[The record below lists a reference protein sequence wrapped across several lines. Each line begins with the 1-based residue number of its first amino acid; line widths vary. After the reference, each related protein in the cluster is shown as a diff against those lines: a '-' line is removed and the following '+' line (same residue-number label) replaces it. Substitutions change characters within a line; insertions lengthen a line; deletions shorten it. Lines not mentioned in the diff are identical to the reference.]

1 MSTSASIAT
10 SSPVLTMNPTITEH
24 DFRFPRRPS
33 AWPGA
38 AIHNA
43 PTQRSGNSNR
53 IPNSRDASASFKEHK
68 TDMATTY
75 SLARQ
80 GLGGS
85 ALFPFLQN
93 GLADSDRSIDRMQ
106 QDDPLAT
113 QVWKFFARTKHQLP
127 SQHRME
133 NLTWRMMALN
143 IRRHKEEQQQ
153 RQGEADARRKKTMD
167 ANSRLGRPMMQ
178 SSPSGIAQLRKSS
191 ENNLAQP
198 DAMNLDDF
206 IFSDNSGSPINFA
219 SPEGDKMVDD
229 RSGSSMASAIP
240 IKSRKEPSLQN
251 FVPQSVPVQPA
262 HQATQGSE
270 FNYVNRHLRKTS
282 IDDRR
287 TRKRPANFSP
297 QVPAVNST
305 AAQNDLDLDSELHDY
320 SLDQPNQAGIP
331 QQSNGSNVPFNLDT
345 FMENDSMVN
354 NGNFQQNFSF
364 SPSTSPMIPHGPFSG
379 MYHNSSVPSASMSNN
394 NNNNGD
400 FYSPPASAYPSNV
413 STPHPVPEQE
423 GFYFGSQDARAQ
435 RPQGF
440 QQSIGSMLS
449 QQFMYGGSNGNSG
462 STMFSAPGTASE
474 SMSAYST
481 APSSFGHIDPSQVFQ
496 NEQAVTSPTI
506 QMPQDNMFS
515 FGADSDDEDNN
526 AFADRNVSMQKD
538 MSSSLDESGAMGWD
552 ASLPGQFST
561 QAARFPGGPTRK
573 QVMIGGTTTDFVD
586 NNGDWES
593 NGLERSQ
600 SQSFRG
606 GNLRRQHPKLP
617 RNASTPVHFG
627 GQQNGFEQ
635 LAQSMQ
641 SSPAGDGNG
650 TMSGFSSVAPSRP
663 SSPPMSKQ
671 GSTTNLQSAAGNGND
686 GNAPTTCTN
695 CFTQTTPLWRRNP
708 EGQPLCNACG
718 LFLKLHGVVRPL
730 SLKTDVIKKRNRG
743 SGTNVPVGGSST
755 RSKKTTS
762 ALNSR
767 KNSTLSMS
775 TATANSTKPNS
786 SNPTPKVTTPPAT
799 SQPPSS
805 KDIDSPVSG
814 TTSGANTAG
823 STPNSHFAGP
833 GPSSGAVGG
842 KGVVPIAAAPPKT
855 SPGPGASSM
864 SMQRP
869 ATASSKRQR
878 RHSKSIGGDV
888 PVSMDIDSPDST
900 SSIDGPRPFG
910 SSAGISSLP
919 GGMSASS
926 FNLNQRPSTLGSATG
941 MISMSGGQ
949 TSSLIG
955 SSAGPQEWEWLTMSL

>member
-1 MSTSASIAT
+1 
-10 SSPVLTMNPTITEH
+10 MNPTITEH

-33 AWPGA
+33 AWPTA
-38 AIHNA
+38 VAHHP
-43 PTQRSGNSNR
+43 PTQRSGQSNR
-53 IPNSRDASASFKEHK
+53 IPISRDASASFKEQK

-113 QVWKFFARTKHQLP
+113 QVWKFFARTKQQLP
-127 SQHRME
+127 SKHRME
-133 NLTWRMMALN
+133 NLTWRMMALQM
-143 IRRHKEEQQQ
+143 RTHKEQQQ
-153 RQGEADARRKKTMD
+153 KRQNEADARRKRNME
-167 ANSRLGRPMMQ
+167 ASNH
-178 SSPSGIAQLRKSS
+178 GIAQLRKSS
-191 ENNLAQP
+191 ETNLAQP

-206 IFSDNSGSPINFA
+206 IFSEDSGSPVNFA
-219 SPEGDKMVDD
+219 SPQGDRMGDD

-240 IKSRKEPSLQN
+240 IKSRKEPSHQT
-251 FVPQSVPVQPA
+251 FVPQSVPVQPL

-320 SLDQPNQAGIP
+320 SLDQSNQAGIP
-331 QQSNGSNVPFNLDT
+331 QQPNGVSVPFNLDT
-345 FMENDSMVN
+345 FMENDSIANN

-379 MYHNSSVPSASMSNN
+379 MYNNSSVPSASMNN
-394 NNNNGD
+394 NNSND

-413 STPHPVPEQE
+413 STPHPAPEQE
-423 GFYFGSQDARAQ
+423 GFYFGSQDARTQ
-435 RPQGF
+435 RPQSF

-449 QQFMYGGSNGNSG
+449 QQFMYGGASGNSG

-496 NEQAVTSPTI
+496 NDQPVTSPTM
-506 QMPQDNMFS
+506 QMQQDNMFS
-515 FGADSDDEDNN
+515 FGADSEDEDNN

-538 MSSSLDESGAMGWD
+538 MSASLDESGSMGWD

-573 QVMIGGTTTDFVD
+573 QVVIGGATTDFVD

-606 GNLRRQHPKLP
+606 GNPRRQHPKLP

-641 SSPAGDGNG
+641 SSPAGDANG

-663 SSPPMSKQ
+663 SSPSMSKQ
-671 GSTTNLQSAAGNGND
+671 GSTTNLQAAAGNGSD

-755 RSKKTTS
+755 RSKKTAS

-786 SNPTPKVTTPPAT
+786 SNPTPKATTPPAP
-799 SQPPSS
+799 SRPASS
-805 KDIDSPVSG
+805 KDVESPVSG

-823 STPNSHFAGP
+823 STPNSHPAGP

-900 SSIDGPRPFG
+900 SSIDAPRPFG
-910 SSAGISSLP
+910 SSAGLSSLP

>member
-1 MSTSASIAT
+1 MTSIAYCH
-10 SSPVLTMNPTITEH
+10 SSVANLQIYVTFYFTCDSTLISRSTANL
-24 DFRFPRRPS
+24 
-33 AWPGA
+33 
-38 AIHNA
+38 HN
-43 PTQRSGNSNR
+43 Q
-53 IPNSRDASASFKEHK
+53 
-68 TDMATTY
+68 
-75 SLARQ
+75 
-80 GLGGS
+80 
-85 ALFPFLQN
+85 
-93 GLADSDRSIDRMQ
+93 
-106 QDDPLAT
+106 
-113 QVWKFFARTKHQLP
+113 
-127 SQHRME
+127 
-133 NLTWRMMALN
+133 
-143 IRRHKEEQQQ
+143 
-153 RQGEADARRKKTMD
+153 
-167 ANSRLGRPMMQ
+167 
-178 SSPSGIAQLRKSS
+178 
-191 ENNLAQP
+191 
-198 DAMNLDDF
+198 
-206 IFSDNSGSPINFA
+206 
-219 SPEGDKMVDD
+219 
-229 RSGSSMASAIP
+229 
-240 IKSRKEPSLQN
+240 
-251 FVPQSVPVQPA
+251 
-262 HQATQGSE
+262 
-270 FNYVNRHLRKTS
+270 
-282 IDDRR
+282 

-331 QQSNGSNVPFNLDT
+331 QQSNGGNVPFNLDT

-379 MYHNSSVPSASMSNN
+379 MYHNSSVPSASMNNNNSNN
-394 NNNNGD
+394 NNNNNNND

-423 GFYFGSQDARAQ
+423 GFYFGSQDGRAQ

-449 QQFMYGGSNGNSG
+449 QQFMYGGANGNSG

-671 GSTTNLQSAAGNGND
+671 GSTTNLQTAAGNGND

-755 RSKKTTS
+755 RSKKTAS

-799 SQPPSS
+799 SQPASS

-910 SSAGISSLP
+910 SSAGLSSLP

>member
-1 MSTSASIAT
+1 
-10 SSPVLTMNPTITEH
+10 MNPTITEH

-33 AWPGA
+33 AWPTA
-38 AIHNA
+38 SAYHA
-43 PTQRSGNSNR
+43 PNQRSGQSSH

-68 TDMATTY
+68 TDMAGTY

-80 GLGGS
+80 GLGGT

-93 GLADSDRSIDRMQ
+93 GLADSDRSVDKMQ
-106 QDDPLAT
+106 HDDPLAT
-113 QVWKFFARTKHQLP
+113 QVWKFFARTKQQLP
-127 SQHRME
+127 SQQRME
-133 NLTWRMMALN
+133 NLTWRMMALSM
-143 IRRHKEEQQQ
+143 RKHQEEQEQ
-153 RQGEADARRKKTMD
+153 RQNEADARRKRNMEAT
-167 ANSRLGRPMMQ
+167 NR
-178 SSPSGIAQLRKSS
+178 GIAQLRKSS
-191 ENNLAQP
+191 EHNMSQP

-206 IFSDNSGSPINFA
+206 IFSDNSTSPGNFA
-219 SPEGDKMVDD
+219 SPHGDKMIDD
-229 RSGSSMASAIP
+229 RASNPMASAIH
-240 IKSRKEPSLQN
+240 IKSRKEPSHQG
-251 FVPQSVPVQPA
+251 FVPQSVPVQPL
-262 HQATQGSE
+262 HQATQGHE

-287 TRKRPANFSP
+287 TRKRPADFSP

-320 SLDQPNQAGIP
+320 SLDQTNQAGIA
-331 QQSNGSNVPFNLDT
+331 QQPNGVNVPFGLDT
-345 FMENDSMVN
+345 FMDNDSSMVN
-354 NGNFQQNFSF
+354 NNANFQQNFSF

-379 MYHNSSVPSASMSNN
+379 MYQNSAVPTASVNN
-394 NNNNGD
+394 ND
-400 FYSPPASAYPSNV
+400 FYSPPGSAYPSNV
-413 STPHPVPEQE
+413 STPHPVPEQD
-423 GFYFGSQDARAQ
+423 GFYFGSQDARTQ

-440 QQSIGSMLS
+440 QQSINSMLS
-449 QQFMYGGSNGNSG
+449 QQFMYSSANGTNS
-462 STMFSAPGTASE
+462 STIFSAPETGSE

-496 NEQAVTSPTI
+496 NDQSVQSPTI
-506 QMPQDNMFS
+506 QMQQDSMFS

-526 AFADRNVSMQKD
+526 AFSDRNVSMQKD
-538 MSSSLDESGAMGWD
+538 ISSSLDDSGSMGWD

-573 QVMIGGTTTDFVD
+573 QVTIGGATTDFVD

-606 GNLRRQHPKLP
+606 GNPRRQHPKLP
-617 RNASTPVHFG
+617 RNASTPVHFS

-641 SSPAGDGNG
+641 SSPAGDANG

-671 GSTTNLQSAAGNGND
+671 GSTTNLQAAAGNGSD

-743 SGTNVPVGGSST
+743 SGSNVPVGGSST
-755 RSKKTTS
+755 RSKKTAS

-775 TATANSTKPNS
+775 TAVTNNTNPNS
-786 SNPTPKVTTPPAT
+786 SNPTPKATTPPAASRPT
-799 SQPPSS
+799 SS
-805 KDIDSPVSG
+805 KDIESPISG
-814 TTSGANTAG
+814 TTSGTNTAG
-823 STPNSHFAGP
+823 STPNSHIAGS
-833 GPSSGAVGG
+833 GPSSGAMGG

-864 SMQRP
+864 SLQRP

-900 SSIDGPRPFG
+900 SSIDAPRPFG
-910 SSAGISSLP
+910 SSAGLSSLP

-941 MISMSGGQ
+941 MISMSGGGQ

>member
-1 MSTSASIAT
+1 
-10 SSPVLTMNPTITEH
+10 MNPTITEH

-33 AWPGA
+33 VWPTTTTY
-38 AIHNA
+38 HA
-43 PTQRSGNSNR
+43 PTQRSGQSSH
-53 IPNSRDASASFKEHK
+53 IPISRDVSASFKEHK

-80 GLGGS
+80 GLGGTPS
-85 ALFPFLQN
+85 FPFLQN
-93 GLADSDRSIDRMQ
+93 GLADSDRSIDKMQ

-113 QVWKFFARTKHQLP
+113 QVWKFFAKTKQQLP

-133 NLTWRMMALN
+133 NLTWRMMALSM
-143 IRRHKEEQQQ
+143 RKHKEEQQ
-153 RQGEADARRKKTMD
+153 RQNEAEARRKRNME
-167 ANSRLGRPMMQ
+167 ASNRLGRPLMQ
-178 SSPSGIAQLRKSS
+178 NSPSGIAQLRKSS
-191 ENNLAQP
+191 EHNMPQP

-206 IFSDNSGSPINFA
+206 IFSDNSASPGNFA
-219 SPEGDKMVDD
+219 SPQGDKMADD
-229 RSGSSMASAIP
+229 RASNPMASAIP
-240 IKSRKEPSLQN
+240 IKSRKELSHQT
-251 FVPQSVPVQPA
+251 FVPQSVPVQPL
-262 HQATQGSE
+262 HQATQGHE

-287 TRKRPANFSP
+287 TRKRPADFSP
-297 QVPAVNST
+297 QVPAVNT
-305 AAQNDLDLDSELHDY
+305 AAAQNELDLDSELHDY
-320 SLDQPNQAGIP
+320 SLDQPTQTGIP
-331 QQSNGSNVPFNLDT
+331 QQSNGVGVPFGLDT
-345 FMENDSMVN
+345 FMENDTSMVNN

-379 MYHNSSVPSASMSNN
+379 MYHNSSVPTASVNN
-394 NNNNGD
+394 ND

-413 STPHPVPEQE
+413 STPHPVPEQD
-423 GFYFGSQDARAQ
+423 GFYFGSQDTRTQ

-440 QQSIGSMLS
+440 QQSINSMLS
-449 QQFMYGGSNGNSG
+449 QQFMYGNANGNNG
-462 STMFSAPGTASE
+462 NTMFSAPGTGSE

-496 NEQAVTSPTI
+496 NDQPVQSPTM
-506 QMPQDNMFS
+506 QTQQDSMFS

-526 AFADRNVSMQKD
+526 AFADRNVPMQKD
-538 MSSSLDESGAMGWD
+538 ISSSLDDSGSMGWD

-573 QVMIGGTTTDFVD
+573 QVTIGGATTDFVE

-617 RNASTPVHFG
+617 RNASTPVHFS

-641 SSPAGDGNG
+641 SSPAGDANG

-671 GSTTNLQSAAGNGND
+671 GSTTNLQAAAGNGSD

-755 RSKKTTS
+755 RSKKTPS

-775 TATANSTKPNS
+775 TAATNNTNPNS
-786 SNPTPKVTTPPAT
+786 SNPTPKATTPPAASRPT
-799 SQPPSS
+799 SS
-805 KDIDSPVSG
+805 KDVESPISG
-814 TTSGANTAG
+814 TTSGTNTAG
-823 STPNSHFAGP
+823 STPNSHLVGP
-833 GPSSGAVGG
+833 GPSSGAMGG

-869 ATASSKRQR
+869 STASSKRQR

-900 SSIDGPRPFG
+900 SSIDAPRPFG
-910 SSAGISSLP
+910 SSAGLSSLP

-941 MISMSGGQ
+941 MISMSGGGQ

>member
-1 MSTSASIAT
+1 MARLVHYVTGCAC
-10 SSPVLTMNPTITEH
+10 
-24 DFRFPRRPS
+24 FPR
-33 AWPGA
+33 
-38 AIHNA
+38 H
-43 PTQRSGNSNR
+43 
-53 IPNSRDASASFKEHK
+53 HK
-68 TDMATTY
+68 V
-75 SLARQ
+75 
-80 GLGGS
+80 
-85 ALFPFLQN
+85 
-93 GLADSDRSIDRMQ
+93 SILSTVRFTCDNT
-106 QDDPLAT
+106 LILCTKAN
-113 QVWKFFARTKHQLP
+113 FF
-127 SQHRME
+127 
-133 NLTWRMMALN
+133 
-143 IRRHKEEQQQ
+143 EQ
-153 RQGEADARRKKTMD
+153 
-167 ANSRLGRPMMQ
+167 
-178 SSPSGIAQLRKSS
+178 
-191 ENNLAQP
+191 
-198 DAMNLDDF
+198 
-206 IFSDNSGSPINFA
+206 
-219 SPEGDKMVDD
+219 
-229 RSGSSMASAIP
+229 
-240 IKSRKEPSLQN
+240 
-251 FVPQSVPVQPA
+251 
-262 HQATQGSE
+262 
-270 FNYVNRHLRKTS
+270 
-282 IDDRR
+282 
-287 TRKRPANFSP
+287 TRKRPADFSP

-320 SLDQPNQAGIP
+320 SLDQPNQTGIP
-331 QQSNGSNVPFNLDT
+331 QQPNGVPFGLDT
-345 FMENDSMVN
+345 FMENDSSMVNN

-379 MYHNSSVPSASMSNN
+379 MYHNSTVPAASVNN
-394 NNNNGD
+394 ND
-400 FYSPPASAYPSNV
+400 FYSPPGSAYPSNV

-423 GFYFGSQDARAQ
+423 GFYFGSQDARTQ

-440 QQSIGSMLS
+440 QQSINSMLS
-449 QQFMYGGSNGNSG
+449 QQFMYGSTNGNNG
-462 STMFSAPGTASE
+462 STMFSAPGTGSE

-496 NEQAVTSPTI
+496 NDQPVQSPTI
-506 QMPQDNMFS
+506 QMQQESMFS

-526 AFADRNVSMQKD
+526 AFADRNVPMQKD
-538 MSSSLDESGAMGWD
+538 ISSSLDDAGAMGWD

-573 QVMIGGTTTDFVD
+573 QVTIGGATTDYVD

-606 GNLRRQHPKLP
+606 GNPRRQHPKLP
-617 RNASTPVHFG
+617 RNASTPVHFS

-641 SSPAGDGNG
+641 SSPAGDANG

-671 GSTTNLQSAAGNGND
+671 GSTTNLQAAAGNGND

-755 RSKKTTS
+755 RSKKTAS

-767 KNSTLSMS
+767 KNSTLSIS
-775 TATANSTKPNS
+775 TATVNNTNPNS
-786 SNPTPKVTTPPAT
+786 SNPTPKATTPPAASRPT
-799 SQPPSS
+799 SS
-805 KDIDSPVSG
+805 KDVDSPISG
-814 TTSGANTAG
+814 TTSGTNTAG
-823 STPNSHFAGP
+823 STPNSHPAGS

-864 SMQRP
+864 PMQRP
-869 ATASSKRQR
+869 STASSKRQR

-900 SSIDGPRPFG
+900 SSIDAPRPFG
-910 SSAGISSLP
+910 SSAGLSSLP

-926 FNLNQRPSTLGSATG
+926 FSLNQRPSTLGSATG
-941 MISMSGGQ
+941 MISMSGGGQ

>member
-1 MSTSASIAT
+1 
-10 SSPVLTMNPTITEH
+10 MNPTITEH

-33 AWPGA
+33 AWTTTTTY
-38 AIHNA
+38 HA
-43 PTQRSGNSNR
+43 PTQRSGQSSHN
-53 IPNSRDASASFKEHK
+53 PNSRDPSASFKEHK
-68 TDMATTY
+68 TDMAGTY

-80 GLGGS
+80 GLGGT

-93 GLADSDRSIDRMQ
+93 GLADSDRSVDRMQ

-113 QVWKFFARTKHQLP
+113 QVWKFFARTKQQLP

-133 NLTWRMMALN
+133 NLTWRMMALGM
-143 IRRHKEEQQQ
+143 RKHKEEQQQ
-153 RQGEADARRKKTMD
+153 RQDEADARRKRNME
-167 ANSRLGRPMMQ
+167 ANN
-178 SSPSGIAQLRKSS
+178 SGIAQLRKSS
-191 ENNLAQP
+191 ENMAQP

-206 IFSDNSGSPINFA
+206 IFSDNSASPVTFA
-219 SPEGDKMVDD
+219 SPQGDRMTDD
-229 RSGSSMASAIP
+229 RSGNSMASAIP
-240 IKSRKEPSLQN
+240 IKSRKEQSAQG
-251 FVPQSVPVQPA
+251 FVPQSVPVQPI
-262 HQATQGSE
+262 HQVTQGNE

-287 TRKRPANFSP
+287 TRKRPADFSP

-305 AAQNDLDLDSELHDY
+305 VAQTDLDLDSELHDY
-320 SLDQPNQAGIP
+320 SLDQTNQTNVSQQPNG
-331 QQSNGSNVPFNLDT
+331 NGVPFGLDT
-345 FMENDSMVN
+345 YMENDSINNN

-364 SPSTSPMIPHGPFSG
+364 SPSTSPLIPHGPFGG
-379 MYHNSSVPSASMSNN
+379 MYHNSSVPSASVNN
-394 NNNNGD
+394 NNND
-400 FYSPPASAYPSNV
+400 FYSPPASAFPSNV

-449 QQFMYGGSNGNSG
+449 QQFMYGGPNGNSS
-462 STMFSAPGTASE
+462 STMFSAPGTGSE

-481 APSSFGHIDPSQVFQ
+481 APSSFGHIDPSQVFHGDQ
-496 NEQAVTSPTI
+496 PVTSPTM
-506 QMPQDNMFS
+506 QMQQDNMFS

-538 MSSSLDESGAMGWD
+538 MSSSLDESGSMGWD

-573 QVMIGGTTTDFVD
+573 QVTIGGSTTDFVE

-600 SQSFRG
+600 SQSFRA
-606 GNLRRQHPKLP
+606 GNMRRHHPKLP
-617 RNASTPVHFG
+617 RNASTPVHFA
-627 GQQNGFEQ
+627 GQQNGFDQ

-641 SSPAGDGNG
+641 SSPAGDANG
-650 TMSGFSSVAPSRP
+650 GMSGFSSVAPSRP
-663 SSPPMSKQ
+663 SSPPLSKQ
-671 GSTTNLQSAAGNGND
+671 GSTTNLQAAGGNGQD

-755 RSKKTTS
+755 RTKKTAS

-775 TATANSTKPNS
+775 TAAANST
-786 SNPTPKVTTPPAT
+786 NPTPKATTPPAP
-799 SQPPSS
+799 SQPTSN
-805 KDIDSPVSG
+805 KDMESPVSG
-814 TTSGANTAG
+814 TTSGTNTAG
-823 STPNSHFAGP
+823 STPNSHVAGP
-833 GPSSGAVGG
+833 GPSSSSMGG

-869 ATASSKRQR
+869 STASSKRQR

-888 PVSMDIDSPDST
+888 PISMDIDSPDST
-900 SSIDGPRPFG
+900 GSIDAPRPFG
-910 SSAGISSLP
+910 SSTGLSSLP

-926 FNLNQRPSTLGSATG
+926 FSLNQRPSTLGSATG

>member
-1 MSTSASIAT
+1 
-10 SSPVLTMNPTITEH
+10 MNPTITEH

-33 AWPGA
+33 AWPPA
-38 AIHNA
+38 TTYYA
-43 PTQRSGNSNR
+43 PTQRSGHSSHN
-53 IPNSRDASASFKEHK
+53 PNSRDASASFKEHK
-68 TDMATTY
+68 TDMAGTY

-80 GLGGS
+80 GLGGT

-93 GLADSDRSIDRMQ
+93 GLADSDRSVDRMQ

-113 QVWKFFARTKHQLP
+113 QVWKFFARTKQQLP

-133 NLTWRMMALN
+133 NLTWRMMALSM
-143 IRRHKEEQQQ
+143 RRYKEEQEEQQ
-153 RQGEADARRKKTMD
+153 RQNEADARRKRNME
-167 ANSRLGRPMMQ
+167 ANNRLTRPMQ
-178 SSPSGIAQLRKSS
+178 NSPSGIAQLRKSS
-191 ENNLAQP
+191 ENNMAQP

-206 IFSDNSGSPINFA
+206 IFSDNSASPINFA
-219 SPEGDKMVDD
+219 SPHGDRMTDD

-240 IKSRKEPSLQN
+240 IKSRKEQSLQA
-251 FVPQSVPVQPA
+251 FVPQSVPVQPL
-262 HQATQGSE
+262 HQATQGHE

-287 TRKRPANFSP
+287 TRKRPADFSP
-297 QVPAVNST
+297 HVPAVNST
-305 AAQNDLDLDSELHDY
+305 VAQTDLDLDSELHDY
-320 SLDQPNQAGIP
+320 SLDQTNQASVP
-331 QQSNGSNVPFNLDT
+331 QQPNGAGVPFGLDT
-345 FMENDSMVN
+345 YMENDSITNNNNN

-379 MYHNSSVPSASMSNN
+379 MYHNSSVPSASVNN
-394 NNNNGD
+394 NNND
-400 FYSPPASAYPSNV
+400 FYSPPGSAFPSTV

-423 GFYFGSQDARAQ
+423 GFYFGSQDARTQ

-449 QQFMYGGSNGNSG
+449 QQFMYGAANGNSG
-462 STMFSAPGTASE
+462 STMFSAPGTGSE

-481 APSSFGHIDPSQVFQ
+481 APSSFGHIDPSQVFHSDQ
-496 NEQAVTSPTI
+496 PVTSPT
-506 QMPQDNMFS
+506 MPMQQDNMFS
-515 FGADSDDEDNN
+515 FGADSDDEENN

-538 MSSSLDESGAMGWD
+538 ISSSLDESGSMGWD

-573 QVMIGGTTTDFVD
+573 QVTIGGATTDFVD

-606 GNLRRQHPKLP
+606 GNMRRQHPKLP
-617 RNASTPVHFG
+617 RNASTPVHFA
-627 GQQNGFEQ
+627 GQQNGFDQ

-641 SSPAGDGNG
+641 SSPAGDANG

-663 SSPPMSKQ
+663 SSPPLSKQ
-671 GSTTNLQSAAGNGND
+671 GSMNNLQAAAGNGNGND

-743 SGTNVPVGGSST
+743 SGANVPVGGSST
-755 RSKKTTS
+755 RTKKTAS

-775 TATANSTKPNS
+775 TAMANST
-786 SNPTPKVTTPPAT
+786 NPTPKATTPPAH
-799 SQPPSS
+799 SQPASS
-805 KDIDSPVSG
+805 KDAESPVSG
-814 TTSGANTAG
+814 TTSGTNTAG
-823 STPNSHFAGP
+823 STPNSHVAGP
-833 GPSSGAVGG
+833 GPPSGSVGG
-842 KGVVPIAAAPPKT
+842 KGVIPIAAAPPKT

-864 SMQRP
+864 TMQRP
-869 ATASSKRQR
+869 STASSKRQR
-878 RHSKSIGGDV
+878 RHSKSVGGDV
-888 PVSMDIDSPDST
+888 PISMDIDSPEST
-900 SSIDGPRPFG
+900 SSMDAPRPFG
-910 SSAGISSLP
+910 SSTGLSSLP
-919 GGMSASS
+919 GGMSSSS
-926 FNLNQRPSTLGSATG
+926 FSLNQRPSTLGSATG